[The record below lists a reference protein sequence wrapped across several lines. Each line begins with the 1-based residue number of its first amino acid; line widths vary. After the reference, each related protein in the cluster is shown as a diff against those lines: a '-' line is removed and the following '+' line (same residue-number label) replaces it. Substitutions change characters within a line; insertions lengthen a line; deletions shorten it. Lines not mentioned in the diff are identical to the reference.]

1 MSIRQA
7 LPGEHLSPTCGHHCG
22 VRSTADE
29 GTRTFIG
36 HCGCPECICLY
47 ADYPSSAVINIP
59 MIIDPDQP
67 PGTMTLTS
75 GNSKATVTGIQRRVP
90 MCDSWGT
97 MGLCTP
103 VSG

>member
-36 HCGCPECICLY
+36 HCPCADCICLY
-47 ADYPSSAVINIP
+47 ADYPKIINTINIP
-59 MIIDPDQP
+59 AIE
-67 PGTMTLTS
+67 L
-75 GNSKATVTGIQRRVP
+75 VRRVP

>member
-7 LPGEHLSPTCGHHCG
+7 LPGEHLSPACGHHCG
-22 VRSTADE
+22 VRSNAD
-29 GTRTFIG
+29 GGSLTFIG
-36 HCGCPECICLY
+36 HCPCADCICLY
-47 ADYPSSAVINIP
+47 ADYPLIVNIP
-59 MIIDPDQP
+59 MI
-67 PGTMTLTS
+67 TAS
-75 GNSKATVTGIQRRVP
+75 ENRHVP